1 MRNQA
6 IQVVTT
12 TAEKKD
18 AEELAQAILDKRLGA
33 CVQISGPIESRYW
46 WNGRIEL
53 ASEWTLTIKTRKD
66 CFKPLEKL
74 LLELHPYDQPEILA
88 TAVSQISAGYSKW
101 LTEQLSGKSDAPA
114 VEAPESPAAEAP
126 AEVSVKDI
134 AEPIASESSG
144 GSGTE

>member
-6 IQVVTT
+6 IQVATT

-18 AEELAQAILDKRLGA
+18 AEELAQAILDGRLGA

-46 WNGRIEL
+46 WNGRIEM

-66 CFKPLEKL
+66 LYKPLEKL

-88 TAVSQISAGYSKW
+88 TAVSHISAGYSKW
-101 LTEQLSGKSDAPA
+101 LTEQLNSK
-114 VEAPESPAAEAP
+114 AEAP
-126 AEVSVKDI
+126 MSQSEAPVGET
-134 AEPIASESSG
+134 AEPIVESADA
-144 GSGTE
+144 GSAAE